1 MTISNQGNIIT
12 ITDVVTSNK
21 IWLHMLLYKDSTL
34 YSYNITPDVSTFTL
48 NDDGWYTIYSYLLD
62 EYTGI
67 NNGLGYYIY
76 NDGANRYLYNNL
88 NVCEVPDVY
97 NDIKNTI
104 VDTDLKNI
112 FILCDL
118 EQCLEKLNTSVL
130 NQYNNGEPCKKID
143 TQQSDMAYMIYS
155 TLKYMA
161 KRGHFAEAQRLLDK
175 SNRCGYLCETVSQS
189 LSCNCN

>member
-12 ITDVVTSNK
+12 ITDVVTSDK

-67 NNGLGYYIY
+67 NNGSGYYIY

-175 SNRCGYLCETVSQS
+175 TNRCGYLCETISQS

>member
-12 ITDVVTSNK
+12 ITDVVTSDK
-21 IWLHMLLYKDSTL
+21 IWLHVLLYKDSTL
-34 YSYNITPDVSTFTL
+34 YSYNITPDISTFTL
-48 NDDGWYTIYSYLLD
+48 NNDGWFTIYSYLLD
-62 EYTGI
+62 EYTDI
-67 NNGLGYYIY
+67 NSGLGYYIY
-76 NDGANRYLYNNL
+76 NDGTNRYLYNNL
-88 NVCEVPDVY
+88 DVCEVPDIY

-104 VDTDLKNI
+104 VDNDLKNV

-118 EQCLEKLNTSVL
+118 EKCLEILNTSIL

-143 TQQSDMAYMIYS
+143 TQQSDIAYMIYS

>member
-34 YSYNITPDVSTFTL
+34 HSYNITPDVSTFTL

-62 EYTGI
+62 EYTDI
-67 NNGLGYYIY
+67 NGAGYYIY

-88 NVCEVPDVY
+88 DICEVPDVY

-175 SNRCGYLCETVSQS
+175 TNRCGYLCETFSQS